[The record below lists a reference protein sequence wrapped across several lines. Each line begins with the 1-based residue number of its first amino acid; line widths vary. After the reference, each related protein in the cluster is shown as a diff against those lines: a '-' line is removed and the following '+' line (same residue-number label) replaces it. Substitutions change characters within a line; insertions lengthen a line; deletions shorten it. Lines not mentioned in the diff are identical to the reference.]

1 MLNFMAK
8 EIVIVSWFLGIKNWF
23 RSAVGIFY
31 RALINFRREKIHF
44 QANTLAYRTLVNLVP
59 MLAFLF
65 SFFALFKQMTE
76 VDLSLELEEL
86 FNKVL
91 PHSVLA
97 EKILEQVREF
107 VGSAQAG
114 SYLSFMLLLMTS
126 IFLFSAIDQSL
137 NLTFKVERQRNFAQR
152 LVLFTAI
159 LVWGPLLIGLSF
171 YLTAKV
177 QFQPI
182 LAKLSASA
190 IGQEMQIN
198 GMFSSLMSF
207 VQYAGNYLLSF
218 LLVFLSLFFL
228 YKIFPNISVENSA
241 SAFGAFF
248 SAIFWEVSKWG
259 FGFFATQMLESKK
272 ALYGIF
278 AVFLV
283 FLVWMYLIWVI
294 VLFGAELAYIYQ
306 HYRYE
311 AQSQPLKKKPTNRLW
326 LSFLIMIEMGMRFLK
341 GEEPVSVKELAQH
354 FSVGIPELKSVIKSL
369 EETRLITAC
378 SALGNKSLEGQY
390 QPAREL
396 DQIYLGQL
404 VSAIDSDWNLDRI
417 EIPSFSSDKLKAEKE
432 FILKLFQN
440 LRSEFD
446 QYLSRRSLKEILE
459 KDLLGSN
466 QEELSKEKTN

>member
-1 MLNFMAK
+1 MLDLMAK
-8 EIVIVSWFLGIKNWF
+8 EVEIVSWFLGIKNWF

-31 RALINFRREKIHF
+31 RAVINFRREKIHF

-65 SFFALFKQMTE
+65 SFFALFKQMAE
-76 VDLSLELEEL
+76 VDLGVELEEL

-97 EKILEQVREF
+97 EKILGQVKGF

-114 SYLSFMLLLMTS
+114 SYLSFVLLLVTS
-126 IFLFSAIDQSL
+126 IFLFNAIDQSL
-137 NLTFKVERQRNFAQR
+137 NLTFKVERQRNFFQR

-190 IGQEMQIN
+190 IGREMEVS
-198 GMFSSLMSF
+198 GVFSSLLGFS
-207 VQYAGNYLLSF
+207 QYFGSYFLSF
-218 LLVFLSLFFL
+218 FLIFLSLFFL
-228 YKIFPNISVENSA
+228 YKVFPNIPVENSA

-248 SAIFWEVSKWG
+248 SALFWEVSKWG
-259 FGFFATQMLESKK
+259 FGFFATQMLESRR

-311 AQSQPLKKKPTNRLW
+311 AQSQPLKKKLTNRLW

-341 GEEPVSVKELAQH
+341 GQEPVSVKELAQH

-378 SALGNKSLEGQY
+378 AAEGNKNLEGQY

-404 VSAIDSDWNLDRI
+404 VSAIEPDWNLA
-417 EIPSFSSDKLKAEKE
+417 EVEKFSFSSSKLKGENE
-432 FILKLFQN
+432 FILKLFQK

-446 QYLSRRSLKEILE
+446 RYLSQRSLKEILE
-459 KDLLGSN
+459 KDILGAS
-466 QEELSKEKTN
+466 QEELSPEKTH